1 MSPQD
6 QGCLPGD
13 GSFNCLNPWT
23 QSGQC
28 RMVRRGNYKLQMDMR
43 GSNYLYDLSAD
54 PQEVNNLW
62 EDENFRAV
70 RDEMMQLLIGEML
83 RKTDVLPMPR
93 GRLFVKI

>member
-1 MSPQD
+1 M
-6 QGCLPGD
+6 
-13 GSFNCLNPWT
+13 
-23 QSGQC
+23 
-28 RMVRRGNYKLQMDMR
+28 
-43 GSNYLYDLSAD
+43 
-54 PQEVNNLW
+54 NNLW